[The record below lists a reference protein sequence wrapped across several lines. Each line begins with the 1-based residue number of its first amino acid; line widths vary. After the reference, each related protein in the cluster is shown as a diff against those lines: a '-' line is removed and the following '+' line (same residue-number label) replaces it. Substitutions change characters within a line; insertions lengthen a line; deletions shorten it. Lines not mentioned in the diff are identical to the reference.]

1 MGRKRFLLHVT
12 YLSDESKYS
21 FTLRVTGITR
31 KKAIG
36 EYLDYQIPVSQL
48 NPKGNGD
55 MQAARR
61 NKMRHLPAVYRYKAL
76 WALEWAWQL
85 FLNVMGVRVGVAKST
100 RLVIQNIHTLW
111 GRKRKYIYFMGSET

>member
-1 MGRKRFLLHVT
+1 LWALEWAWCGHVHIYDFLKFLGGLWALEWAWQT
-12 YLSDESKYS
+12 FFYSKYS

-85 FLNVMGVRVGVAKST
+85 FLKT
-100 RLVIQNIHTLW
+100 FFY
-111 GRKRKYIYFMGSET
+111 GR